1 MPPVAN
7 TLAQHSSL
15 GGLAI
20 GFLLLGSLINSDIT
34 SDLVRLD
41 SLLDCNASLPSQLPA
56 AGGPLNQS
64 EFAPGFAETA
74 IFVAVA
80 TPLVPFILQP
90 AFLDNWSQAK
100 SHALGSHVLGQSTSF
115 GFSELLRF
123 LDFSPNDLF
132 VQRCNLT
139 APECL
144 AKKDK
149 VLKLFGPLPS
159 SSSSSTDA
167 TFNSSSR
174 ALCSHP
180 GVPPRQVYDSL
191 HTFPNC
197 LGSMLGSG
205 LVSFILCALVWSK
218 LRSSGADTAGQALRR
233 TVYFALFLSLCGT
246 LAVFVW
252 GGNPREETLVQK
264 IMSVAQGALMQAII
278 SAIFLNQH
286 QDQFF
291 ALFAAAAATT
301 TDKPAQQPNQKPRP
315 LTKRKTSTP
324 MTTRTKAKAATADL
338 PHFGIPN

>member
-34 SDLVRLD
+34 SHLVRLD

-56 AGGPLNQS
+56 AGGTLNQS

-123 LDFSPNDLF
+123 LDLSPNDLF

-139 APECL
+139 AQECL

-149 VLKLFGPLPS
+149 VLKLFGSLSKSAAPL
-159 SSSSSTDA
+159 
-167 TFNSSSR
+167 NSSSG

-180 GVPPRQVYDSL
+180 GVLPRQVYDSL

-218 LRSSGADTAGQALRR
+218 LKSGGADTARQALRR
-233 TVYFALFLSLCGT
+233 SACFALFLSLCGT

-252 GGNPREETLVQK
+252 GGDPREETLVQK
-264 IMSVAQGALMQAII
+264 IMSVAQGVLMQAVI
-278 SAIFLNQH
+278 SAIFLTQH
-286 QDQFF
+286 QDHFF
-291 ALFAAAAATT
+291 ALFASAADRT
-301 TDKPAQQPNQKPRP
+301 AQQPDQKPRP
-315 LTKRKTSTP
+315 LTKRRTSTP
-324 MTTRTKAKAATADL
+324 VTTRTKAKATTADSS
-338 PHFGIPN
+338 IPEP